1 MTSLSNKKIILTVV
15 RHGQTNGNKES
26 ILQGQNGTKV
36 FLNSHLEIFSIHKVI
51 WQIYLLFNHD
61 YTRILTKVGNYLP

>member
-26 ILQGQNGTKV
+26 ILQGQNGAKV
-36 FLNSHLEIFSIHKVI
+36 FLNSHLEILSIHNVI
-51 WQIYLLFNHD
+51 WRIY
-61 YTRILTKVGNYLP
+61 